1 MIKVIYP
8 ALPFFLEI
16 EYMLSSTQLL
26 WVQRHIK
33 SVWRLWE
40 EGHLPNTCQ
49 KPYQDGR
56 LIIKSNMQMKYN
68 VFFIHLIVDLLVLC
82 VQYQIQTDF
91 SFMINSFVVT
101 MRVWGVKDGHQ
112 NWYIDGEEKGLAT
125 AVMDSSVKDISLHF
139 CFNYHSSYV
148 DFMKAELLR
157 PLILLTSM
165 SVVDMNWTR
174 FL

>member
-1 MIKVIYP
+1 MNSKTCKECV
-8 ALPFFLEI
+8 EV
-16 EYMLSSTQLL
+16 MRGRTSSK
-26 WVQRHIK
+26 HM
-33 SVWRLWE
+33 
-40 EGHLPNTCQ
+40 P

-112 NWYIDGEEKGLAT
+112 N
-125 AVMDSSVKDISLHF
+125 
-139 CFNYHSSYV
+139 
-148 DFMKAELLR
+148 
-157 PLILLTSM
+157 
-165 SVVDMNWTR
+165 
-174 FL
+174 